1 MTITTQEK
9 YELSITADSIISTD
23 TRFNEDNLN
32 LGDNYEPID
41 AYFVSANNEKIY
53 RQRNKGEMWISNQ
66 TLPRLA
72 FQIFEERIHDLS
84 DLDKKEFPVCK
95 YSPKHTAWKETQES

>member
-32 LGDNYEPID
+32 LGDNYEQID

-53 RQRNKGEMWISNQ
+53 RQRNKGEM
-66 TLPRLA
+66 
-72 FQIFEERIHDLS
+72 
-84 DLDKKEFPVCK
+84 
-95 YSPKHTAWKETQES
+95 

>member
-53 RQRNKGEMWISNQ
+53 RQRNKGEMRISNQ

-72 FQIFEERIHDLS
+72 FQIF
-84 DLDKKEFPVCK
+84 
-95 YSPKHTAWKETQES
+95 

>member
-41 AYFVSANNEKIY
+41 AYFISANNEKIY
-53 RQRNKGEMWISNQ
+53 RQRNKGEMRISNQ

-72 FQIFEERIHDLS
+72 CQIFERQIFDLS

-95 YSPKHTAWKETQES
+95 YSPKHTA

>member
-53 RQRNKGEMWISNQ
+53 RQRNKGEM
-66 TLPRLA
+66 
-72 FQIFEERIHDLS
+72 
-84 DLDKKEFPVCK
+84 
-95 YSPKHTAWKETQES
+95 